1 MALVTKTAPVAS
13 VVPARLP
20 SGVRHAPAYDRGSVV
35 DETAPIIGARFDHA
49 LTHGQEREFGRDSF
63 AEEQQPHLPS
73 NNPGVI
79 DAPSEIFITLFGNN
93 LSGSGDSG
101 DSPGGVRGFAVA
113 LMARAVNI
121 YETNAKVIS
130 GEYITRGA
138 SLNFIL

>member
-1 MALVTKTAPVAS
+1 MALVTKTAQVVS

-20 SGVRHAPAYDRGSVV
+20 GAVRHTPAYDRGTAVE
-35 DETAPIIGARFDHA
+35 ETAPLIGARFDHA
-49 LTHGQEREFGRDSF
+49 LTHGPEREFLKDSF
-63 AEEQQPHLPS
+63 AQEEHHRPS

-79 DAPSEIFITLFGNN
+79 DAPSEIFISLFQNN
-93 LSGSGDSG
+93 VVDSG
-101 DSPGGVRGFAVA
+101 ASGGGKGGVRGFAIA

>member
-1 MALVTKTAPVAS
+1 MALVTKAAPAAS

-20 SGVRHAPAYDRGSVV
+20 GGVRHAPDYDRGSAVE
-35 DETAPIIGARFDHA
+35 ETAPLIGARFDHA
-49 LTHGQEREFGRDSF
+49 LNHGQEREVDQESF

-79 DAPSEIFITLFGNN
+79 DAPSEIFITLFENN
-93 LSGSGDSG
+93 LTGSGASRDQ
-101 DSPGGVRGFAVA
+101 PGGVRNFAIA

-130 GEYITRGA
+130 GEYVTRGT
-138 SLNFIL
+138 SLNVTL